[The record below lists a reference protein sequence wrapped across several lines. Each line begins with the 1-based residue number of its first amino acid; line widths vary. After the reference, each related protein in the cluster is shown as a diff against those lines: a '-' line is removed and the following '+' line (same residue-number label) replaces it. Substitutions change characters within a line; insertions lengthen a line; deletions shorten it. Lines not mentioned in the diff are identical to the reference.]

1 MERALITVMEKKR
14 MTFGEDAIPLFLGMP
29 ESASNVFCFSV
40 GCNQV
45 ESLVGIGLA
54 ERTLFH
60 IVMPNLDVVKVFCM
74 DGRCYYVAS
83 RIPGDLDG
91 RVVMAQVGCIA
102 INHFR
107 LRIASH
113 EANAR
118 DEFTILADERINY
131 FKGERSTY
139 VVPQMWAVTTR
150 ATIGTVA
157 DVDSQSGFVGYLLKY
172 HVVVITFEHD
182 GAGIRLVVARR
193 RAAAEPE
200 HRNGGLL
207 LPVGAWRSC

>member
-1 MERALITVMEKKR
+1 M
-14 MTFGEDAIPLFLGMP
+14 
-29 ESASNVFCFSV
+29 
-40 GCNQV
+40 
-45 ESLVGIGLA
+45 
-54 ERTLFH
+54 
-60 IVMPNLDVVKVFCM
+60 
-74 DGRCYYVAS
+74 
-83 RIPGDLDG
+83 
-91 RVVMAQVGCIA
+91 GCIA
-102 INHFR
+102 IYHLR

-113 EANAR
+113 EADAS
-118 DEFTILADERINY
+118 DESTIFIDERINY